1 MLIALTGLHASGKS
15 YFANN
20 IPYKFGFKIYD
31 KKKIVES
38 ICKEE
43 IAYTDDYWSWYQQE
57 YNKDPYKM
65 TYKILSKLPL
75 DENIILDA
83 VHSYKEWKIIE
94 SIVPDSMI
102 VAITTPEIIRESR
115 WDEGDKEKDIKRIK
129 YWHSDYNGEH
139 GCLLTQVSWS
149 FNGGASLETN
159 ESCFADL
166 VKFIDLEK
174 NKKNSNKQKVLSR
187 NK

>member
-20 IPYKFGFKIYD
+20 IPHKFGFKVYD
-31 KKKIVES
+31 KKNIVEQ

-43 IAYTDDYWSWYQQE
+43 TYYTDYWSWYQQE
-57 YNKDPYKM
+57 YNKDPYTM

-75 DENIILDA
+75 EENVILDA

-94 SIVPDSMI
+94 SIVHDSMI
-102 VAITTPEIIRESR
+102 VVITTPEDIRKNR
-115 WDEGDKEKDIKRIK
+115 WDNGDKEKDLKRIK
-129 YWHSDYNGEH
+129 YWHSDYKGEK

-149 FNGGASLETN
+149 FNGAASLETN
-159 ESCFADL
+159 EAC
-166 VKFIDLEK
+166 FIDLLKFIESEK
-174 NKKNSNKQKVLSR
+174 ARENFDNPKVLIR

>member
-20 IPYKFGFKIYD
+20 VPQKFGFKVYD
-31 KKKIVES
+31 KKMVVES
-38 ICKEE
+38 ICSEE
-43 IAYTDDYWSWYQQE
+43 TSCTDYWSWYQYE
-57 YNKDPYKM
+57 YNKNPYEM

-75 DENIILDA
+75 EENIILDA

-102 VAITTPEIIRESR
+102 AVVTAPEAIRESR
-115 WDEGDKEKDIKRIK
+115 WDEGDKEKDLKRIK
-129 YWHSDYNGEH
+129 YWHSDYNGEQ

-149 FNGGASLETN
+149 FNGAASLETN
-159 ESCFADL
+159 EAC
-166 VKFIDLEK
+166 FIDLLRFIELEK
-174 NKKNSNKQKVLSR
+174 NRKSFSKSKVLTR